1 MKHILTILFVT
12 MTFVGFSQTVELKW
26 TANFQQATA
35 EAQKTGKPI
44 LIFFSGSDWC
54 KPCIKL
60 KKYILE
66 TETFEKYSAAFVL
79 YNADFPYNTKLSKET
94 TKANEELAAQFNKE
108 GKFPKIVYLSPNLKV
123 LGSTGFIDCSPNEYI
138 QEIERIVKK

>member
-66 TETFEKYSAAFVL
+66 TETFEKYSTTFVL
-79 YNADFPYNTKLSKET
+79 YNADFPYNTKLSKEI
-94 TKANEELAAQFNKE
+94 TKANEDLAAQFNKE
-108 GKFPKIVYLSPNLKV
+108 GKFPKIVYLTPSLKV
-123 LGSTGFIDCSPNEYI
+123 LGSTGFIDCSPDEYI
-138 QEIERIVKK
+138 QEIKRIIQK